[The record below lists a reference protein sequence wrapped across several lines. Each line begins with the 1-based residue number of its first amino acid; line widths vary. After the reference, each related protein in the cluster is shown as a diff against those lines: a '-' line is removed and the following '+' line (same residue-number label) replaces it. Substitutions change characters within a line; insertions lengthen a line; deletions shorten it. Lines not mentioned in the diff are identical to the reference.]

1 MSIFYDSTKPEHIPA
16 NATRAAL
23 YFDGIFAPD
32 NKAQAH
38 RFQDKRWITIHF
50 DYRNC
55 SIIDFEKGNPC
66 FNEPTGLRIFAAGR
80 RKMNMQARIYVDRA
94 DMRRAWDGLGSEAQH
109 VLWWIPTADD
119 RDWTPEQLATNIH
132 EHWNVPGLR
141 AEKIWANQNVWNN
154 AAGWDRSNLF
164 MDF

>member
-1 MSIFYDSTKPEHIPA
+1 MIQFYDSTHPEHIPPFA
-16 NATRAAL
+16 EFAAL
-23 YFDGIFAPD
+23 YHDGIYAPF

-38 RFQDKRWITIHF
+38 RFANKRWITIHF

-66 FNEPTGLRIFAAGR
+66 YSDPSGLRLFAEGR
-80 RKMNMQARIYVDRA
+80 KRMNMQARIYSDRA
-94 DMRRAWDGLGSEAQH
+94 DLEKAKHGLGPMFDE

-119 RDWTPEQLATNIH
+119 KDWSAVELARNCR
-132 EHWNVPGLR
+132 EHWGVDIKPEN
-141 AEKIWANQNVWNN
+141 IWGNQNVWNN

-164 MDF
+164 IKW